1 MVKKKFDCKSCDE
14 DGYTTTWESDK
25 KTDEY
30 LEIKDC
36 DVCDGKGHIYFEVKD
51 IRKISK
57 KKKLVHTSEY

>member
-30 LEIKDC
+30 ASPPTTK
-36 DVCDGKGHIYFEVKD
+36 VMG
-51 IRKISK
+51 IR
-57 KKKLVHTSEY
+57 SEGVL